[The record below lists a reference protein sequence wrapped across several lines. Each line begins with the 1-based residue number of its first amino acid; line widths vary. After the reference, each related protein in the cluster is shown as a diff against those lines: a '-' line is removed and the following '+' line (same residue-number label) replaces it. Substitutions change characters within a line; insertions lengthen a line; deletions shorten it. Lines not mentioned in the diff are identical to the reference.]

1 MKEIKKRKGSA
12 TFITIL
18 VTAVILTVAIGFNWY
33 VKDYLKSAEVIRKK
47 SEAMLKGYS
56 TFDAVL
62 FLILAGTLTERE
74 IKLPKLEGIFEKES
88 LLINGEPFKILYDDV
103 EISIQDSNGLISLQS
118 IDEDS
123 LKRLIKNKG
132 FKNPEAF
139 IAKFYDWIDTDELK
153 RNFGAEKADYTLEGY
168 TPRNYSLQYKS
179 ELCLIKEFKDVCKEL
194 EPYLTLLPQGGFNP
208 NTAPDDVLKVVL
220 NIDDKDLQ
228 KIKNYLKIKPFQKDE
243 ELYATIGKVV
253 VLAEDFSYK
262 PSGFFEIKVK
272 VLESNNTIYSI
283 YSGLVLRRNKYSPYI
298 IPFWIEE

>member
-12 TFITIL
+12 TLITIL

-33 VKDYLKSAEVIRKK
+33 IKEYLKSAEVIKKK
-47 SEAMLKGYS
+47 SEAMLKVYS
-56 TFDAVL
+56 TFDIVN
-62 FLILAGTLTERE
+62 FLILTGTLTERE

-118 IDEDS
+118 IDEDA

-132 FKNPEAF
+132 FDNSEAF

-243 ELYATIGKVV
+243 ELYATIGKVI

-283 YSGLVLRRNKYSPYI
+283 YSGLVLRGNKYSPYI